1 MTAKQ
6 MTWATMALALAV
18 QPALADSDTLEA
30 DWLYLTTQGSW
41 IERSAELNQAS
52 ETLPL
57 PVADLSA
64 SAFWWQADDGNL
76 LLSWQTPQSSDWL
89 TEGELVQVDDWS
101 GSWAVERVS
110 ASNLVLSQDGVQRAL
125 PEDQWYRL
133 SWLAGQDG
141 NDVFE
146 LTVQQQAATRNAFRY
161 AWFDGSLG
169 AEVRYSLDLEAARPT
184 LRQQLVL
191 HNNSDYSVTAPG
203 YSFAQN
209 RSQGRMMLARS
220 ESMAMSDMAV
230 AAPKAGD
237 SAGQATLQSDQPVQ
251 LPAGSHAWLS
261 VQETEL
267 SAIRHHYR
275 FAWNTRQTGTLPGQW
290 SLTVISEDDLPSM
303 GGPVQVAV
311 WDQQVALLETQYQ
324 PQQSTRSELA
334 LGASDM
340 MTLATETLGSSEW
353 ELVLTNRNS
362 RSAEAILDLSH
373 WNNDSNA
380 EAGFSMSV
388 PAQSTQRLQVRLN
401 NGQLSVRPL

>member
-1 MTAKQ
+1 MTTKQ
-6 MTWATMALALAV
+6 LGWALMALVLGA
-18 QPALADSDTLEA
+18 QQALADNATVEA

-41 IERSAELNQAS
+41 VERSAQLSQTS

-64 SAFWWQADDGNL
+64 SAFWWQADNTDV
-76 LLSWQTPQSSDWL
+76 LLSWQTPQSNDWL
-89 TEGELVQVDDWS
+89 TAGQLVQVDDWP
-101 GSWAVERVS
+101 GSWAVAEVG
-110 ASNLVLSQDGVQRAL
+110 ASLLILSQQAVQRAL
-125 PEDQWYRL
+125 PADQWYRL
-133 SWLAGQDG
+133 SWQAEQGDG
-141 NDVFE
+141 DAFE
-146 LTVQQQAATRNAFRY
+146 LTVQQQTAAANAFRY

-191 HNNSDYSVTAPG
+191 HNNSSYSVVAPG
-203 YSFAQN
+203 YSFAQS
-209 RSQGRMMLARS
+209 RSQGRMILARS

-230 AAPKAGD
+230 AVPKAGD

-267 SAIRHHYR
+267 SSIRHHYR
-275 FAWNTRQTGTLPGQW
+275 FSWNTRQSDTVPGQW
-290 SLTVISEDDLPSM
+290 SLTLVSEDDLPAIA
-303 GGPVQVAV
+303 GPVQVAV

-324 PQQSTRSELA
+324 PQQVRRSELS

-340 MTLATETLGSSEW
+340 MTLATEALGTSEW

-373 WNNDSNA
+373 WDNGNNA
-380 EAGFSMSV
+380 EAGFSLSV

-401 NGQLSVRPL
+401 DGQLSVRPL

>member
-1 MTAKQ
+1 MTARYI
-6 MTWATMALALAV
+6 TWATMALALAA

-41 IERSAELNQAS
+41 IERSVELTKAS

-57 PVADLSA
+57 PVTDLSA
-64 SAFWWQADDGNL
+64 SAFWWQADDSNL
-76 LLSWQTPQSSDWL
+76 LLSWQAPESSDWL
-89 TEGELVQVDDWS
+89 MEGQLVQVDDWP
-101 GSWAVERVS
+101 GSWAVEAVS
-110 ASNLVLSQDGVQRAL
+110 VSNLVLSQDGVQRAL
-125 PEDQWYRL
+125 PEEQWYRL
-133 SWLAGQDG
+133 SWLAGPQTEDA
-141 NDVFE
+141 FE
-146 LTVQQQAATRNAFRY
+146 LTVQQQAAISNAFRY

-169 AEVRYSLDLEAARPT
+169 AEVRYSLELEAARPT

-191 HNNSDYSVTAPG
+191 HNNSDYSIMAPG
-203 YSFAQN
+203 YSFAQS

-220 ESMAMSDMAV
+220 ESMAMSDMSV
-230 AAPKAGD
+230 AEPKAGD
-237 SAGQATLQSDQPVQ
+237 SAGQATLQSDQPMQ
-251 LPAGSHAWLS
+251 LPAGSHAWLT

-275 FAWNTRQTGTLPGQW
+275 FDWNTRQSGTLPGRW
-290 SLTVISEDDLPSM
+290 SLTLISDDDLPSI

-311 WDQQVALLETQYQ
+311 WDQQVALLETHYQ
-324 PQQSTRSELA
+324 PQQSTRSELS

-373 WNNDSNA
+373 WNNDRNA
-380 EAGFSMSV
+380 EAGFSLSV

-401 NGQLSVRPL
+401 DGQLSVRPL